1 LQSLKSWEVSIKVIL
16 TCKLG
21 EILGGEI
28 LPAVNG
34 EMIRHSFTLK
44 HGEWDFFPCLMVK
57 ITPFRLHSEKGVCKT
72 IKWQIA
78 KALL

>member
-1 LQSLKSWEVSIKVIL
+1 MIL

-28 LPAVNG
+28 LPAMNG

-57 ITPFRLHSEKGVCKT
+57 ITPFRLHSEVLDTRDDAGRQ
-72 IKWQIA
+72 WSQQ
-78 KALL
+78 L